1 MGASVYV
8 CYCHAVTTREVE
20 AAVDNGAETVDA
32 VGDETGAGTGCGGC
46 HPTIEDILETRCGSC
61 PRLSLAVA

>member
-1 MGASVYV
+1 VYV

-20 AAVDNGAETVDA
+20 AAVDHGAESVEA

-46 HPTIEDILETRCGSC
+46 HPTIEELIQSRCGAC
-61 PRLSLAVA
+61 PRRIFAVA